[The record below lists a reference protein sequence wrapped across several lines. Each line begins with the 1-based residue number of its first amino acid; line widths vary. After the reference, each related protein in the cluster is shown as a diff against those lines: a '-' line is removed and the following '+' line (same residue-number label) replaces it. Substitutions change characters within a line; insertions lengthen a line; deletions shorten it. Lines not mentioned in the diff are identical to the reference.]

1 LTAEI
6 DIVSSEMKKEVENI
20 DNVSNEIKKLEEE
33 ITEASNGGSKVT
45 ISGDLSSNSKNS
57 GSKHDKSKNKG
68 TSKVSISG
76 AFHTSNNDE
85 EGSNKFK
92 GKTSTKVS
100 MTETPP
106 SAKEKNDKNVS
117 LGKNAQKRSSNNVS
131 VGNRGTKITLSGIFP
146 KDGRD
151 SDGSSGSTPT
161 FMPSYVPTAAERR
174 YYHRPSREQ
183 TNTKV
188 TLSFSSSRGDTN
200 PEEAPSSISDSQGFK
215 PISYYTNTPTASTSL
230 DPTAEKR
237 QDKKDKKSATS
248 LNSMTLEPTYFVY
261 PTYYPTGVDP
271 RKSSSRN
278 NESSSPTYW
287 PTYVPTTESGGSRPT
302 FGFGSASGR
311 ESNFGM
317 VDFFSP
323 QNDNP
328 TSFDDATSV
337 VDFMASRADNITSD
351 QAASEAAKEAQTN
364 SIYEKRICPGFP
376 LGVDP
381 SAPKVEKEVF
391 FTYGIETDDSK
402 GPKMIEEVMKL
413 ELEIL
418 EDVAMNILRCNE
430 RRLWWGKK
438 RVDKPVSRVYYSRGA
453 AISTLSKS
461 HVIF

>member
-1 LTAEI
+1 
-6 DIVSSEMKKEVENI
+6 
-20 DNVSNEIKKLEEE
+20 
-33 ITEASNGGSKVT
+33 
-45 ISGDLSSNSKNS
+45 
-57 GSKHDKSKNKG
+57 
-68 TSKVSISG
+68 
-76 AFHTSNNDE
+76 
-85 EGSNKFK
+85 
-92 GKTSTKVS
+92 
-100 MTETPP
+100 
-106 SAKEKNDKNVS
+106 
-117 LGKNAQKRSSNNVS
+117 
-131 VGNRGTKITLSGIFP
+131 
-146 KDGRD
+146 
-151 SDGSSGSTPT
+151 
-161 FMPSYVPTAAERR
+161 
-174 YYHRPSREQ
+174 
-183 TNTKV
+183 
-188 TLSFSSSRGDTN
+188 
-200 PEEAPSSISDSQGFK
+200 
-215 PISYYTNTPTASTSL
+215 
-230 DPTAEKR
+230 
-237 QDKKDKKSATS
+237 
-248 LNSMTLEPTYFVY
+248 MTLEPTYFVY

-287 PTYVPTTESGGSRPT
+287 PTYVPTMESGGSRPT
-302 FGFGSASGR
+302 FGFGAASGR

-328 TSFDDATSV
+328 TSFSDEATSV